1 MQDFN
6 CFLSTFYRNILDSFD
21 IYCRRGDDM
30 LIDYALLTCS
40 SYLLYKAVEKLDPA
54 ELLVNKLRK
63 KGKHCLTLGY
73 KRRLGMKCDIVVDM
87 AKTPHCLISGISG
100 SGKSMMAFNALK
112 EKENLVLCNAFPTD
126 FKGLKCRRIF
136 KPDKIV
142 EFLTDLVENPR
153 YYEDGLWVCI
163 DEGLVL
169 TTSNKKASKAIMDLL
184 AIGRHYNVWVI
195 FLTQTSTKNEIP
207 FKNLFG
213 VRCCLRS
220 VDPSSVSVV
229 LGCNVDVKLNP
240 RQFIVY
246 HTDLEQG
253 RTYDIK

>member
-1 MQDFN
+1 M
-6 CFLSTFYRNILDSFD
+6 
-21 IYCRRGDDM
+21 M
-30 LIDYALLTCS
+30 LIDYALLTGS
-40 SYLLYKAVEKLDPA
+40 SYLIYKAVEKLDPA

-100 SGKSMMAFNALK
+100 SGKSMMALYALK
-112 EKENLVLCNAFPTD
+112 EKRNVYLLNAFPSD
-126 FKGLKCRRIF
+126 FQGLSCKRIF
-136 KPDKIV
+136 KPDEMLK
-142 EFLTDLVENPR
+142 FLTGLVEKPR
-153 YYEDGLWVCI
+153 YYEEGMWICI

-169 TTSNKKASKAIMDLL
+169 CTSDKKYSKAIMDLL
-184 AIGRHYNVWVI
+184 AVCRHYNIWVI
-195 FLTQTSTKNEIP
+195 FLTQTSNKNEIP

-220 VDPSSVSVV
+220 IDPSAVSVT

-240 RQFIVY
+240 REFAVY
-246 HTDLEQG
+246 HTELEVG
-253 RTYDIK
+253 KTYTVK